1 MAPPMP
7 RQDPDPEPNGT
18 GPLPSR
24 RGGGGPVEPR
34 HARVEVIDEGDGLP
48 KRVRQSSMAPQLRES
63 PPVEDDNTT
72 QAGGT
77 RSPEELRAMM
87 TSFQSGMNR
96 GRRDAEEDI
105 DVEPEATT

>member
-1 MAPPMP
+1 
-7 RQDPDPEPNGT
+7 
-18 GPLPSR
+18 
-24 RGGGGPVEPR
+24 
-34 HARVEVIDEGDGLP
+34 
-48 KRVRQSSMAPQLRES
+48 MAPQLRET

-96 GRRDAEEDI
+96 GRRDAEENV